1 MGVKKSN
8 ELTLRIKGDIES
20 FIKNL
25 ENNGFEKGE
34 TFTLD
39 DYYYIPSNLNIDN
52 LSTREIIAKA
62 IIVRNVT
69 DISPVYEEKHKMTF
83 KKKVFGPSGEILSQ
97 EAAYMSIKDDKEAFK
112 FLEALDYKLLV
123 HIFEDDV
130 VYKKDNFEF
139 AIKNIKNGDKLI
151 EVETEEGNETCDTIE
166 KIEKSLKK
174 YNVQVDF
181 SDLYVKKVEIETNK
195 VLGRN

>member
-1 MGVKKSN
+1 
-8 ELTLRIKGDIES
+8 
-20 FIKNL
+20 
-25 ENNGFEKGE
+25 
-34 TFTLD
+34 
-39 DYYYIPSNLNIDN
+39 
-52 LSTREIIAKA
+52 
-62 IIVRNVT
+62 
-69 DISPVYEEKHKMTF
+69 
-83 KKKVFGPSGEILSQ
+83 
-97 EAAYMSIKDDKEAFK
+97 MSIKDDKEAFK

-166 KIEKSLKK
+166 KIEESLKK

>member
-151 EVETEEGNETCDTIE
+151 EVETEEGSDTIE

>member
-130 VYKKDNFEF
+130 VYKKYNFEF

>member
-39 DYYYIPSNLNIDN
+39 DYYYIPSNLNIND

-62 IIVRNVT
+62 IIVRNIT

-130 VYKKDNFEF
+130 VYKKDRFEF

-166 KIEKSLKK
+166 KIEESLKK

-195 VLGRN
+195 VLGRI

>member
-139 AIKNIKNGDKLI
+139 AIKNIKNGYKLI

-166 KIEKSLKK
+166 KIEESLKK

>member
-166 KIEKSLKK
+166 KIEESLKK

>member
-39 DYYYIPSNLNIDN
+39 DYYYIPSNLNIND

-130 VYKKDNFEF
+130 VYKKDRFEF

-166 KIEKSLKK
+166 KIEESLKK

-195 VLGRN
+195 VLGRI

>member
-83 KKKVFGPSGEILSQ
+83 KKKVFGPSGEILS
-97 EAAYMSIKDDKEAFK
+97 
-112 FLEALDYKLLV
+112 
-123 HIFEDDV
+123 H
-130 VYKKDNFEF
+130 
-139 AIKNIKNGDKLI
+139 
-151 EVETEEGNETCDTIE
+151 
-166 KIEKSLKK
+166 
-174 YNVQVDF
+174 
-181 SDLYVKKVEIETNK
+181 
-195 VLGRN
+195 